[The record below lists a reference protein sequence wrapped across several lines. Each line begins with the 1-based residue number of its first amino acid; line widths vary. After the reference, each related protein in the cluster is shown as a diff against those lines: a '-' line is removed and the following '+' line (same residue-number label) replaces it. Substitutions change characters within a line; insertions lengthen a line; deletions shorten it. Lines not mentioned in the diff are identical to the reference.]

1 MIRDLWM
8 VRKIRTCKIYVG
20 LKRKIRDKHL
30 KKRCAQMHEKG
41 QEVLLLV
48 NNIINNTGIILWI
61 EWGTLLGYIRE
72 GKLIDHDYDLDF
84 ATWELEPNEYKRL
97 SSSLKE
103 KGFSLVRQFKNG
115 DSIVSETYQYKGVL
129 VDIDYCQRSGKKCVF
144 YEYDIEKDTII
155 HKEGRTYRYE
165 KLGVYIYS
173 FPTFRVV
180 KTQFQ
185 NGIECYIPENTDIQI
200 VYRYGKDWRIPNPE
214 HDWKDL
220 NNYEY
225 IGSVPRFTGWRKD

>member
-8 VRKIRTCKIYVG
+8 IRKIRTCKIYAE
-20 LKRKIRDKHL
+20 LRSKIRDKQL
-30 KKRCAQMHEKG
+30 KEKCARMHEKG
-41 QEVLLLV
+41 NEILLLV
-48 NNIINNTGIILWI
+48 NDVIDNTGIILWI

-84 ATWELEPNEYKRL
+84 ATWELRPDEYKKL
-97 SSSLKE
+97 VSSLE
-103 KGFSLVRQFKNG
+103 GKGFFLVRQFKNR

-129 VDIDYCQRSGKKCVF
+129 VDIDYCQKSKEKCVF

-155 HKEGRTYRYE
+155 HKDKKTYRYE

-173 FPTFRVV
+173 FPVFRVE
-180 KTQFQ
+180 KTKFQ
-185 NGIECYIPENTDIQI
+185 NGIECYVPENVDSQI
-200 VYRYGKDWRIPNPE
+200 AYRYGEDWKIPNPE
-214 HDWKDL
+214 HNWKDL